1 MNNYEVT
8 FTLRFTNTEWIE
20 ADTPEEAQ
28 QFLSDMVF
36 EEYKVLF
43 DKEAL
48 EFDDIVIDSI
58 QESSDNDN

>member
-8 FTLRFTNTEWIE
+8 FTLRFTNTEWVE

-28 QFLSDMVF
+28 QLLSAIAF
-36 EEYKVLF
+36 QSYKVLF

-58 QESSDNDN
+58 QESGDDDT